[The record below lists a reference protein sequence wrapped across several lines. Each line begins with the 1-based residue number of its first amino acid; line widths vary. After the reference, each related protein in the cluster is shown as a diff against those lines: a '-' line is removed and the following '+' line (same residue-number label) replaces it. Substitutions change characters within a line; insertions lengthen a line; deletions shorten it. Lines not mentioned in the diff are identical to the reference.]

1 VQAQVVNL
9 LEWLQ
14 DELGVRVPERR
25 RCVGADPGELVW
37 VAVEVGRR
45 IQVEEFV
52 DPVQPAANRGTS
64 GHAKT

>member
-1 VQAQVVNL
+1 LAL
-9 LEWLQ
+9 T
-14 DELGVRVPERR
+14 
-25 RCVGADPGELVW
+25 PGELVW

-52 DPVQPAANRGTS
+52 DPVQPAANRGIC